1 MTWLDGSESSNFLP
15 WDSVSPTAACK
26 RRFSLGS
33 LCPHP
38 DRAVLLQASNQPND
52 CDGPKQPETCIFLG
66 PYGAWFDFQW

>member
-1 MTWLDGSESSNFLP
+1 MGLGEPHGRLQTAFL
-15 WDSVSPTAACK
+15 A
-26 RRFSLGS
+26 G